1 MALLEVS
8 GLNKRFGGIRAV
20 KEINLRVE
28 EGEIVGLIGPNG
40 SGKSTLLSLIT
51 GVHKPDSGTICF
63 GGCEIQK
70 WPVNKRIKQGMAI
83 VFQHSRPLHRQTVL
97 DNIKLALLP
106 DRVLNV
112 HYPANIEE
120 RAREAAKR
128 LGLEDVMDA
137 FPGSLPFGYLR
148 RMEVAKALALNP
160 RLLLLDEPFAGLTPS
175 EVGELADL
183 ILSARDQKQAI
194 VLVDHNVK
202 AVYNFVGRIVALY
215 LGSKIADGDPREVMA
230 HPEVRRVYLG
240 KSLEE
245 ADETPLSMGC
255 GPNNENLLEV
265 DIRSLKYGKAEI
277 LRDVTIRIREGEFAS
292 IVGLNGAGKSSL
304 LKAITGLV
312 DYAGEVK
319 WRGKSTQGM
328 TTAQIIR
335 SGVAFAPETRELF
348 RHMSVRENLEMG
360 GDRLNRQ
367 ELEAR
372 LENIYGLFPILKER
386 VAQPAYTLSGGEQQM
401 LTIGR
406 ALMQGPSLLILDE
419 PTLGLAPVV
428 LEAIS
433 EALLQLHHSKGL
445 TILLAEQNLHFAL
458 KHSNTIYFLDH
469 GSVGWHG
476 PVADFRGKVGDRFL
490 VSGERVERA

>member
-20 KEINLRVE
+20 KEIDLRVE
-28 EGEIVGLIGPNG
+28 EGQIVGLIGPNG
-40 SGKSTLLSLIT
+40 SGKSTLLSLLT
-51 GVHKPDSGTICF
+51 GVHKPDSGTIRF
-63 GGCEIQK
+63 DGCEIQK
-70 WPVNKRIKQGMAI
+70 WPVNKRIKHGMAI

-112 HYPANIEE
+112 RYPANIEE

-128 LGLEDVMDA
+128 LGLEDVADA
-137 FPGSLPFGYLR
+137 YPGSLPFGYLR

-183 ILSARDQKQAI
+183 ILSVRNEKQAI

-202 AVYNFVGRIVALY
+202 AVYSFVGRIVALSI
-215 LGSKIADGDPREVMA
+215 GSKIADGAPREVMA
-230 HPEVRRVYLG
+230 NPEVRRVYLG

-245 ADETPLSMGC
+245 GEETPPSMGD
-255 GPNNENLLEV
+255 PKNENNLLEV
-265 DIRSLKYGKAEI
+265 DIQSLKYGKAEI

-304 LKAITGLV
+304 MKAITRLV

-319 WRGKSTQGM
+319 WRGKSTKGM

-335 SGVAFAPETRELF
+335 SGMAYAPETRELF
-348 RHMSVRENLEMG
+348 RHMSVRENLGMG
-360 GDRLNRQ
+360 GDRLNRH

-372 LENIYGLFPILKER
+372 LADIYGLFPILKER

-401 LTIGR
+401 LTIAR

-433 EALLQLHHSKGL
+433 EALLKLHHSLGL

-476 PVADFRGKVGDRFL
+476 PVADFRGEVGDRFL
-490 VSGERVERA
+490 ISGERPERV

>member
-20 KEINLRVE
+20 KEIDLSVA

-40 SGKSTLLSLIT
+40 SGKSTLLSLLT
-51 GVHKPDSGTICF
+51 GVHKPDSGTIRF
-63 GGCEIQK
+63 GGYEIQK
-70 WPVNKRIKQGMAI
+70 WPVNKRIKHGMAI

-120 RAREAAKR
+120 KAREAAKR

-137 FPGSLPFGYLR
+137 YPGSLPFGYLR

-183 ILSARDQKQAI
+183 ILSAREEKQAI

-202 AVYNFVGRIVALY
+202 AVYSFVGRIVALSI
-215 LGSKIADGDPREVMA
+215 GSKIADGAPREVMA

-245 ADETPLSMGC
+245 VEETRPSAGC
-255 GPNNENLLEV
+255 CPKDQNHLLEV
-265 DIRSLKYGKAEI
+265 AVQSLKYGKAEI
-277 LRDVTIRIREGEFAS
+277 LRDVTLRIREGEFAS
-292 IVGLNGAGKSSL
+292 LVGLNGAGKSSL
-304 LKAITGLV
+304 LKAVTGLV

-319 WRGKSTQGM
+319 WRGKSTRGM

-335 SGVAFAPETRELF
+335 SGVAFVPETRELF

-360 GDRLNRQ
+360 GDRLNRH

-372 LENIYGLFPILKER
+372 LEDMYGLFPILKER

-401 LTIGR
+401 LTIAR

-433 EALLQLHHSKGL
+433 EALLQLHRSQGL

-458 KHSNTIYFLDH
+458 KHSDTIYFLDH
-469 GSVGWHG
+469 GSVGWQG
-476 PVADFRGKVGDRFL
+476 PVEGFRGEVGDRFL
-490 VSGERVERA
+490 VSGERA